1 MSYTFEKKIK
11 EGLHKYITEIEVTP
25 SEKVIKNICD
35 SEKFCSAQGKITF
48 GQLKALVE
56 SGTKKRLYKH
66 VGEGGYKATLRLLP
80 WFIPQ
85 LSIAGFT
92 GSIIRA
98 ANKILKP
105 TLEET
110 TNYKTWWGKVIMKA
124 FDLAE
129 GELGMADPLTKI
141 FFISDGLLTL
151 MDDKYKVRFAKYI
164 ADLASEMPDDQE
176 VPEYFVENELRKW
189 INTKFLLNPP
199 LPPKTT
205 ENDDQE
211 DILIDDQISET
222 FMGLSK
228 KTLVEGYKYDS
239 IIRQIVKDITTI
251 YKSESEGEFYLP
263 EDIND
268 EDYEYY
274 LKNVSVAVE
283 LILEKSN
290 DVDGFMLNANYYSD
304 DDVIVVKI
312 VYNPDNKVKSTYK
325 LIGELNELISHE
337 LRHNYQKN
345 TGMYKLGGDTDELTG
360 YEYYTQEHELDAQYE
375 GFKRMSKITRKPFE
389 LLVKD
394 WFANNKDIHQMSD
407 EESKLVVDKILK
419 FRP

>member
-1 MSYTFEKKIK
+1 MSYSFEKKIK
-11 EGLHKYITEIEVTP
+11 ESLQRYLTETEVVP
-25 SEKVIKNICD
+25 SEKAIQNICD

-110 TNYKTWWGKVIMKA
+110 TNYKTWWGKVVMKA

-129 GELGMADPLTKI
+129 GELGLTDPLTKI

-151 MDDKYKVRFAKYI
+151 MDDKYKVKFARYI
-164 ADLASEMPDDQE
+164 AELASEMPDDQE
-176 VPEYFVENELRKW
+176 VPEYFVENELRNW
-189 INTKFLLNPP
+189 INTKFLLDPP
-199 LPPKTT
+199 LQPK
-205 ENDDQE
+205 NVKSDDQE
-211 DILIDDQISET
+211 DISIDDEINEN
-222 FMGLSK
+222 FMSFTK
-228 KTLVEGYKYDS
+228 KTLVEGYNYDS

-251 YKSESEGEFYLP
+251 YKNESEGEFYLP
-263 EDIND
+263 EDINN
-268 EDYEYY
+268 ENYEYY
-274 LKNVSVAVE
+274 LKNVSVDVE

-312 VYNPDNKVKSTYK
+312 VYNPDNKVKSTYR

-345 TGMYKLGGDTDELTG
+345 TGMYKLGGDTDDLTG
-360 YEYYTQEHELDAQYE
+360 YEYYTQDHELDAQYV

-389 LLVKD
+389 TLVRD
-394 WFANNKDIHQMSD
+394 WFENNKDIHQMSD
-407 EESKLVVDKILK
+407 EDSNLVVDKILK
-419 FRP
+419 FRS

>member
-1 MSYTFEKKIK
+1 MSNPFEKKIK
-11 EGLHKYITEIEVTP
+11 EGLQRYLTETEVTP
-25 SEKVIKNICD
+25 SQKAVKNICD
-35 SEKFCSAQGKITF
+35 SEKFCNAQGKITF

-110 TNYKTWWGKVIMKA
+110 ANYKTWWGKVVMKA

-129 GELGMADPLTKI
+129 GELGLTDPLTSI

-151 MDDKYKVRFAKYI
+151 MDDKYKVKFARYI
-164 ADLASEMPDDQE
+164 AELASEMPDDQE
-176 VPEYFVENELRKW
+176 VPEYFVENELRSW
-189 INTKFLLNPP
+189 INSKFLLDPP
-199 LPPKTT
+199 LQPK
-205 ENDDQE
+205 N
-211 DILIDDQISET
+211 INGNDQINEN
-222 FMGLSK
+222 FMSITK
-228 KTLVEGYKYDS
+228 ETLVEGYKYDS

-251 YKSESEGEFYLP
+251 YKNESEGEFYLP

-274 LKNVSVAVE
+274 LKNVSVTVE

-345 TGMYKLGGDTDELTG
+345 TGMYELGGDTDDLTG
-360 YEYYTQEHELDAQYE
+360 YEYYTQDHELDAQYE

-389 LLVKD
+389 ILVKD
-394 WFANNKDIHQMSD
+394 WFENNKDIHQMSD
-407 EESKLVVDKILK
+407 EDSKLVVDKILK
-419 FRP
+419 LRP